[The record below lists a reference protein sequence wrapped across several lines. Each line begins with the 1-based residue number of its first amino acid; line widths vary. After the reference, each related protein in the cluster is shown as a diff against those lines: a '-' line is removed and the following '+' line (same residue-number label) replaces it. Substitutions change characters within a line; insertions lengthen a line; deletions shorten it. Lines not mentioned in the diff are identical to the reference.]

1 MACVALAIIFGS
13 LSLFELVQVDR
24 LGAEVEQLS
33 AEVELLKENLRSQLI
48 PGEFPEEGFIS
59 IQGAGYFQYV
69 RLKTLKN
76 GEPID
81 HVITI
86 RNVTFTYLDK
96 GVIIGPVCRFFDVTF
111 QDGSSEELQ
120 GCSYPTNFETP
131 VKFTDHSNPKAGLIF
146 SFKEEIIYLLVSL

>member
-1 MACVALAIIFGS
+1 VALTIIFGN
-13 LSLFELVQVDR
+13 LSLFEFVQVDR

-33 AEVELLKENLRSQLI
+33 DEVELLKESLKSRPI
-48 PGEFPEEGFIS
+48 PGEFPDEGFIS
-59 IQGAGYFQYV
+59 IQGIGYFQYLRV
-69 RLKTLKN
+69 KTLKN

-81 HVITI
+81 HAVTL
-86 RNVTFTYLDK
+86 RNVTFTFLDK
-96 GVIIGPVCRFFDVTF
+96 GVIGEPVCRFFNVTF

-146 SFKEEIIYLLVSL
+146 YPRGGVIYLLVSIE